1 MVKDAPV
8 GTRLLDHAFYWMNFA
23 GKADQKNPEHPVV
36 GSQVWT
42 NSSLAT
48 SAKELDIA
56 ISPSHLLDPSISKTG
71 VAFSLGLELMKVSS
85 TGSVTLKSRDP
96 KDAPVIKLNHL
107 TAEEDMQRMVE
118 CFRLARKL
126 AKTEPLKSLI
136 VEEIYPGPSVGD
148 SDAEIRDA
156 LAKGVSTL
164 QHPCATTPM
173 GLPDDPD
180 ALVDNQGRMYGFEG
194 LRIVDASI
202 FPEIPLI
209 NLNPTV
215 IMMAEKI
222 ADQIR
227 GRHA

>member
-1 MVKDAPV
+1 MHWRKASAP
-8 GTRLLDHAFYWMNFA
+8 
-23 GKADQKNPEHPVV
+23 
-36 GSQVWT
+36 
-42 NSSLAT
+42 
-48 SAKELDIA
+48 
-56 ISPSHLLDPSISKTG
+56 
-71 VAFSLGLELMKVSS
+71 
-85 TGSVTLKSRDP
+85 
-96 KDAPVIKLNHL
+96 
-107 TAEEDMQRMVE
+107 
-118 CFRLARKL
+118 C
-126 AKTEPLKSLI
+126 
-136 VEEIYPGPSVGD
+136 
-148 SDAEIRDA
+148 
-156 LAKGVSTL
+156 

>member
-1 MVKDAPV
+1 
-8 GTRLLDHAFYWMNFA
+8 
-23 GKADQKNPEHPVV
+23 
-36 GSQVWT
+36 
-42 NSSLAT
+42 
-48 SAKELDIA
+48 
-56 ISPSHLLDPSISKTG
+56 
-71 VAFSLGLELMKVSS
+71 
-85 TGSVTLKSRDP
+85 
-96 KDAPVIKLNHL
+96 
-107 TAEEDMQRMVE
+107 
-118 CFRLARKL
+118 
-126 AKTEPLKSLI
+126 
-136 VEEIYPGPSVGD
+136 
-148 SDAEIRDA
+148 
-156 LAKGVSTL
+156 
-164 QHPCATTPM
+164 M